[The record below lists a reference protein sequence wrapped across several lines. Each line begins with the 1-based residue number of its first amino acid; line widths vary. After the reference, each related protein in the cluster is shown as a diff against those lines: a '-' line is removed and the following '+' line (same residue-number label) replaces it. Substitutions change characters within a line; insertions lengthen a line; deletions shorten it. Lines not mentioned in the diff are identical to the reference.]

1 MHKTIKKIFK
11 YTSCVLL
18 SLLVILITGICY
30 LYFSADMRTPKHEP
44 SIIMTKVSHA
54 DTTTMIPAEVLYN
67 DTLDLRYYDGN
78 FLRHSESGLWELFV
92 KGDAFQRGEAI
103 GKLSSDLLHYQE
115 KVFVDQIR
123 EIVPSDSY
131 LKFLRFFIVLFNRH
145 LGENVLEEYRDEIYG
160 ISLSCTH
167 EYDFIGTPYERQ
179 LNYHSAHDL
188 GHAMQDYMLVGC
200 SSFATWGTQSADSS
214 LLIGRNFD
222 FYVGDAFAE
231 NKQVAFYVP
240 EQGYRFAS
248 VGWPGM
254 IGVLSGMNETGLT
267 VTINAA
273 KSAVPTGSAT
283 PISILTREILQYAA
297 TIDEAFA
304 IAKKRETF
312 VSESILIGSAKD
324 GKAAIIEKSPEK
336 TVLFTG
342 KEANRLICTNHYQSE
357 EFSKD
362 ERNMENIRTSDSPYR
377 FARLT
382 ELINEDL
389 PIDVSKAASI
399 LRDHKGL
406 QNTDL
411 GLANEMAINQFIA
424 HHSVIFQPEKRLMWV
439 STSPWQCGKYVAYDL
454 NKIFKDTIDWQH
466 EIYSSDLTIPEDKFI
481 DTPEFQH
488 LLTYKKLTPL
498 LLKKIRK
505 KEQIEESVLKTYQAS
520 NPSLYYVY
528 EVIGDYYEAM
538 QQPQQAIAYWQQ
550 ALKKSIPKLQ
560 EKERIQQKIQK
571 QSKDG
576 KES

>member
-18 SLLVILITGICY
+18 SLLVILIAGVCY

-44 SIIMTKVSHA
+44 GIIMTKVSHA
-54 DTTTMIPAEVLYN
+54 GTTTMVPAEVLYN

-283 PISILTREILQYAA
+283 PISILTREILQYAT

-304 IAKKRETF
+304 IAQKRETF

-382 ELINEDL
+382 ELINKDL

>member
-11 YTSCVLL
+11 YTSYVLL
-18 SLLVILITGICY
+18 SLLVILIAGISY

-304 IAKKRETF
+304 IAQKRETF

-424 HHSVIFQPEKRLMWV
+424 HHSVIFQPEKQLMWV

-466 EIYSSDLTIPEDKFI
+466 EIYSSALTIPEDKFI
-481 DTPEFQH
+481 DAPEFQH

-505 KEQIEESVLKTYQAS
+505 KEKIEESVLKTYQAS